1 MNMASTLYYIY
12 DPMCSW
18 CWGYAPTWN
27 RLQQELAPH
36 VDIIYRL
43 GGLAQ
48 DCDEIM
54 SDEMQNFLQQTWR
67 NISGQLGTAFNFD
80 FWRDCQ
86 PRRSTFPACRA
97 ALIARASN
105 KEQSMLTAIQHAYY
119 LQAKNPSDIDTL
131 HQLAIE
137 IGLDGNDFLQQMNS
151 QQLDKA
157 LKKEIIQ
164 MSTMPINGFPALV
177 LVNNQAL
184 INIPIDYKDW
194 RNSYALIM
202 AKL

>member
-1 MNMASTLYYIY
+1 MTSTLYYIY

-27 RLQQELAPH
+27 RLQQELTPH
-36 VDIIYRL
+36 IDIIYGL

-54 SDEMQNFLQQTWR
+54 PDEMQNFLQQTWR
-67 NISGQLGTAFNFD
+67 NISEQLGTAFNFD

-105 KEQSMLTAIQHAYY
+105 KEQIMLTAIQHAYY

-131 HQLAIE
+131 HKLAIE